1 MRSELDAKIGTH
13 SQKKK
18 KKKRMDLERDPHK
31 RRTLPLKFISFTINL
46 QGHSA
51 GYGQELVSLD
61 LNIMLLPTIH
71 TVQDTLLALEEVK
84 EFVYTK

>member
-51 GYGQELVSLD
+51 GYGQELVSLV
-61 LNIMLLPTIH
+61 LPTIH